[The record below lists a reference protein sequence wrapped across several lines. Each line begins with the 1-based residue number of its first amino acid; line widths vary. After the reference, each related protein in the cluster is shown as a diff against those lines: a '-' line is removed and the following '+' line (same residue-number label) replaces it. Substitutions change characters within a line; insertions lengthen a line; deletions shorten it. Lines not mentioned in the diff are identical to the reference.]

1 MSSRS
6 GNGGGRVAVGIVG
19 MLDEREEAMG
29 LLCERIRGRGME
41 ALLIDTSLGV
51 GGISP
56 SLEPDVSSSE
66 LARLGGVQD
75 ADIRE
80 LAGKDRDKA
89 TSALSLGLTQKLVEL
104 QISRRIKGVVAVG
117 GMTTST
123 ISLPALKALPF
134 GFPKLLVSSA
144 LAMPAYAGK
153 FSQFLG
159 LRDITVMH
167 TVVDTVG
174 MNPLVAALI
183 NNACGAICG
192 MVENWLPIRQE
203 ERPSVAITEL
213 GFCDRGAQQV
223 RELLE
228 GRGYDVI
235 SFHAT
240 GMGDRAAE
248 DLVGQ
253 GLFQAFVDLVPAG
266 LSEHLLGGNR
276 DAGPERLW
284 GAVRSNTPYI
294 LAPCGFDMLSC
305 GPIERKEKADPLWTQ
320 RKLALRKLLVQDK
333 MRVQARTSPEE
344 MELVAAAVAE
354 RLNQHPRKDLVFFLV
369 PLRGFSSLSVEGG
382 PLHDPEA
389 DSRFVKVLKQSL
401 DSDITIREVD
411 AHINEPA
418 FALEVVEAVAE
429 ALGRKRG

>member
-1 MSSRS
+1 M
-6 GNGGGRVAVGIVG
+6 AVGIVG
-19 MLDEREEAMG
+19 MLDEREEALS
-29 LLCERIRGRGME
+29 LLCERIGSRGME
-41 ALLIDTSLGV
+41 PLLFDTSLGV

-56 SLEPDVSSSE
+56 SLRPDVSSSE
-66 LARLGGVQD
+66 LARLGGLQKGE
-75 ADIRE
+75 IKE
-80 LAGKDRDKA
+80 LAQKDREKA
-89 TSALSLGLTQKLVEL
+89 TAVLSQGLTEKLVEL
-104 QISRRIKGVVAVG
+104 QSSNRIRGVVAVG

-174 MNPLVAALI
+174 MNPLVAALM

-192 MVENWLPIRQE
+192 MVENWLPISGE
-203 ERPSVAITEL
+203 ERASLALTEL

-228 GRGYDVI
+228 KQGYNVI

-276 DAGPERLW
+276 DAGPQRLL
-284 GAVRSNTPYI
+284 GAVRSKTPYI
-294 LAPCGFDMLSC
+294 LAPCGFDMISC
-305 GPIERKEKADPLWTQ
+305 GPIERKEKGDPLWIQ
-320 RKLALRKLLVQDK
+320 RGLAQRKLLVQDK
-333 MRVQARTSPEE
+333 MRVQARTSFQE
-344 MELVAAAVAE
+344 MELVAEAVAQ

-369 PLRGFSSLSVEGG
+369 PLKGFSSLSVEGG

-389 DSRFVKVLKQSL
+389 DLHFLSVLKQSL
-401 DSDITIREVD
+401 HPDITLREVE
-411 AHINEPA
+411 AHINETA
-418 FALEVVEAVAE
+418 FAIEVAKAVVEA
-429 ALGRKRG
+429 LKRAGDQLRA

>member
-1 MSSRS
+1 M
-6 GNGGGRVAVGIVG
+6 AVGIVG
-19 MLDEREEAMG
+19 MLDEREEALG
-29 LLCERIRGRGME
+29 LLCEKIRSRGMGTF
-41 ALLIDTSLGV
+41 LIDTSLGV

-56 SLEPDVSSSE
+56 SLSPDVSSSE
-66 LARLGGVQD
+66 LAILGGLQ
-75 ADIRE
+75 AGDIRE
-80 LAGKDRDKA
+80 LAGKDREKA
-89 TSALSLGLTQKLVEL
+89 TSAVSQGLTRKLLEL
-104 QISRRIKGVVAVG
+104 QVSQRIKGVVAVG

-123 ISLPALKALPF
+123 ISLPAFKALAF

-174 MNPLVAALI
+174 MNPLVAALM

-192 MVENWLPIRQE
+192 MVENWRPVGGE
-203 ERPSVAITEL
+203 EARPSIAMTEL
-213 GFCDRGAQQV
+213 GFCDQGAQRV

-228 GRGYDVI
+228 EQGYSVV

-248 DLVGQ
+248 DLVSQ

-276 DAGPERLW
+276 DAGPERLL
-284 GAVRSNTPYI
+284 GAVRSKTPCI
-294 LAPCGFDMLSC
+294 LAPCGFDMISC
-305 GPIERKEKADPLWTQ
+305 GPIERKEKGDPLWIQ
-320 RKLALRKLLVQDK
+320 RGLALRKLLVQDK

-344 MELVAAAVAE
+344 MELVAQAVAQ

-389 DSRFVKVLKQSL
+389 DHHFVEVLKQTL
-401 DSDITIREVD
+401 DPEITLQEVD
-411 AHINEPA
+411 ANINEPA
-418 FALEVVEAVAE
+418 FAREVVRAVVE
-429 ALGRKRG
+429 ALGRARG

>member
-1 MSSRS
+1 
-6 GNGGGRVAVGIVG
+6 VAVGIVG
-19 MLDEREEAMG
+19 MLDEREEALG
-29 LLCERIRGRGME
+29 LLCEKIRSRGMGT
-41 ALLIDTSLGV
+41 LLIDTSLGV

-56 SLEPDVSSSE
+56 ALKPDVSSSE
-66 LARLGGVQD
+66 LALLGGIQTWG
-75 ADIRE
+75 IKE
-80 LAGKDRDKA
+80 LAEKDREKA
-89 TSALSLGLTQKLVEL
+89 TSAMSQGLTRKLVEL
-104 QISRRIKGVVAVG
+104 QVSGQLGGVVAVG

-123 ISLPALKALPF
+123 IALPALKALPF

-153 FSQFLG
+153 FSQFFG

-174 MNPLVAALI
+174 TNPLVRALM

-192 MVENWLPIRQE
+192 MVEKWAPVARE
-203 ERPSVAITEL
+203 ERPSVALTEL
-213 GFCDRGAQQV
+213 GFCDKGAQQV
-223 RELLE
+223 RALLE
-228 GRGYDVI
+228 ERGYNLI

-276 DAGPERLW
+276 DAGPERLL
-284 GAVRSNTPYI
+284 GAVRSKTPYL

-305 GPIERKEKADPLWTQ
+305 GPVERRDKADPLWVE
-320 RKLALRKLLVQDK
+320 RALAQRKLLVQDA
-333 MRVQARTSPEE
+333 MRVQARTSGEE
-344 MELVAAAVAE
+344 MVMVAREVAQ
-354 RLNQHPRKDLVFFLV
+354 RLNQHPRKNMVRFLI

-389 DSRFVKVLKQSL
+389 DRCFIRALRESL
-401 DSDITIREVD
+401 HPEILVEEVD

-418 FALEVVEAVAE
+418 FARAVVEQLEQILEEE
-429 ALGRKRG
+429 AG